1 MKSKIALTFI
11 FALLG
16 VYSVSSSLAYPV
28 SKSANSSSSF
38 SDAPSED
45 SRPEENAPKPRPQTR
60 RSNYVPPSSPMA
72 PGSHNISLGLG
83 QVFLMGDLSDS
94 YENNLGIQV
103 HYNYGV
109 SDLFAF
115 DSDFGYSSH
124 SNGDL
129 SIWHMVAGL
138 RSNLVYF
145 DQLVPFFNID
155 LGFYHPSETF
165 KSGSTQLSASGLLFG
180 MQLGAG
186 VDLFMT
192 NRVFFGTS
200 LTLHD
205 MFESTKTASDG
216 STQKQVGGSFLSFLI
231 HAGVAF

>member
-11 FALLG
+11 FALFG
-16 VYSVSSSLAYPV
+16 VYSVSSLAYPV
-28 SKSANSSSSF
+28 SKSSTTSSF
-38 SDAPSED
+38 SDTTED
-45 SRPEENAPKPRPQTR
+45 SAQATETPQKAKPVAHKST
-60 RSNYVPPSSPMA
+60 YVPPTSPMS
-72 PGSHNISLGLG
+72 PGSHNLSIGLG
-83 QVFLMGDLSDS
+83 QVFLAGDLSDT
-94 YENNLGIQV
+94 YENSLGLQL

-109 SDLFAF
+109 SELFAF

-124 SNGDL
+124 TNGEL
-129 SIWHMVAGL
+129 SIWHMAAGL

-145 DQLVPFFNID
+145 DQLVPFFNVD

-165 KSGSTQLSASGLLFG
+165 GASKLTASALLFG

-186 VDLFMT
+186 VDLFLT

-200 LTLHD
+200 LTFHD

-216 STQKQVGGSFLSFLI
+216 VTQKQVGGSFIAFLI

>member
-1 MKSKIALTFI
+1 
-11 FALLG
+11 
-16 VYSVSSSLAYPV
+16 
-28 SKSANSSSSF
+28 
-38 SDAPSED
+38 
-45 SRPEENAPKPRPQTR
+45 
-60 RSNYVPPSSPMA
+60 
-72 PGSHNISLGLG
+72 
-83 QVFLMGDLSDS
+83 MGDLSNS
-94 YENNLGIQV
+94 YESALGLQM

-129 SIWHMVAGL
+129 SIWHVAAGL

-155 LGFYHPSETF
+155 LGFYHPSENF
-165 KSGSTQLSASGLLFG
+165 KSATGTALTASALLFG

-186 VDLFMT
+186 VDLFLT

-200 LTLHD
+200 LTFHD
-205 MFESTKTASDG
+205 MFESTETASDNV
-216 STQKQVGGSFLSFLI
+216 TQKQVGGSYISFLI